1 MSSVPSLAGE
11 RSQRALRDASRGARS
26 DTAMSQHDLKQR
38 LLSFVKRHLWSL
50 SLSVS
55 ATAGFV
61 RLANEVQERELDAFD
76 AAVAGAVTA
85 WRGKL
90 DQPMVALTWF
100 GGAGAMTFFAV
111 AVVLLLA
118 ALQKRREAVF
128 LAVCALGAL
137 MLNTTLKLFFQR
149 ARPDA
154 VFEYLVPAPTSFS
167 FPSGHAMCS
176 MGVLAALV
184 IVVRALG
191 APRVPWL
198 ACALVAVILAC
209 GVALSRVY
217 LGVHYPSDVIA
228 GLLAGGAWVSAVT
241 GWFYPRLL
249 PGEES
254 GTPDPNAGAGSHA

>member
-1 MSSVPSLAGE
+1 MAEHRLP
-11 RSQRALRDASRGARS
+11 QRMV
-26 DTAMSQHDLKQR
+26 T
-38 LLSFVKRHLWSL
+38 FVKRHPWSL
-50 SLSVS
+50 SLSVG

-61 RLANEVQERELDAFD
+61 RLASEVQERELDAFD

-90 DQPMVALTWF
+90 DQPMVVLTWL
-100 GGAGAMTFFAV
+100 GGAGAMTFFA
-111 AVVLLLA
+111 ASVVLLLA
-118 ALQKRREAVF
+118 VLRKRREAMF

-137 MLNTTLKLFFQR
+137 LLNTTLKLFFQR

-154 VFEYLVPAPTSFS
+154 VFEYLVAAPTSFS

-176 MGVLAALV
+176 MGVVAALV
-184 IVVRALG
+184 VVARALG
-191 APRVPWL
+191 APRVPWI
-198 ACALVAVILAC
+198 ACALIALIFAC

-254 GTPDPNAGAGSHA
+254 GTPEPSGGAGSHA